1 METMETIEMN
11 VTEKSM
17 VEINNLCFGEV
28 TMFITE
34 YCLHIYNSHG
44 RVGMISLEEIKTF
57 FSYDVKIDSEVN
69 KFILEHSK

>member
-1 METMETIEMN
+1 MKTIEMN

-17 VEINNLCFGEV
+17 VEINDLCFGEV

-34 YCLHIYNSHG
+34 YCLHLYNSKG
-44 RVGMISLEEIKTF
+44 WIGMISLGDIKTF
-57 FSYDVKIDSEVN
+57 ESNEANINSEVN